1 MTNMEPNPPAVPGGP
16 ALMIDMLSQLDV
28 DYWCQIFHVSPA
40 QLREAV
46 HHAGHQA
53 VEVSRYLRRK
63 GFLGTA

>member
-1 MTNMEPNPPAVPGGP
+1 
-16 ALMIDMLSQLDV
+16 MINMLSQIDV

-53 VEVSRYLRRK
+53 VEVSRYLRSK
-63 GFLGTA
+63 GYTGTA

>member
-1 MTNMEPNPPAVPGGP
+1 MDQTSATPPQGP
-16 ALMIDMLSQLDV
+16 ALMIDLLSQGDV

-53 VEVSRYLRRK
+53 IEVSRWLRSK
-63 GFLGTA
+63 GYTGAA

>member
-1 MTNMEPNPPAVPGGP
+1 MDQSPSTTPPQGP
-16 ALMIDMLSQLDV
+16 ALMIDMLSQIDV

-53 VEVSRYLRRK
+53 VEVSRYLRSK
-63 GFLGTA
+63 GYTGTV